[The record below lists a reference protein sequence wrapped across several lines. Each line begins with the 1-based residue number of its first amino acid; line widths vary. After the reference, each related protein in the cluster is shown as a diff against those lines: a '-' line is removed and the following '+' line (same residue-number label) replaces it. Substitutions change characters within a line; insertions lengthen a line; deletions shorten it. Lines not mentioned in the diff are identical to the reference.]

1 MYPINVMP
9 SLKALRKIASL
20 SQAELGDLVGVR
32 YQLVSDWERGVY
44 TPKPSNIRKL
54 CRALK
59 CRREDLEFS
68 VRDPM
73 DLLHGMACLP
83 SDDRQ
88 IAMEGRSDRI
98 KELEK
103 QVKDGTTLLEKI
115 VLHMDAQ
122 EEYIEN
128 LENIIR
134 EAGLSDR
141 LPP

>member
-1 MYPINVMP
+1 MP
-9 SLKALRKIASL
+9 SLKELRKIASM

-44 TPKPSNIRKL
+44 TPRPSNIRKI

-59 CRREDLEFS
+59 CKRQDLEFNIT
-68 VRDPM
+68 DPM
-73 DLLHGMACLP
+73 KLLHEMSYLP
-83 SDDRQ
+83 LDDRQ
-88 IAMEGRSDRI
+88 IETEGRYQRI